1 MKVIAIETATRE
13 VRRFLASAR
22 ATIRSNPA
30 KNSVDMDGGAFS
42 TFKFFMALT
51 RTVYVKTNSLEIAE
65 YGDYY

>member
-1 MKVIAIETATRE
+1 MKVIAIETTTRG

-22 ATIRSNPA
+22 ATIRTKPA
-30 KNSVDMDGGAFS
+30 KNSVDLDGGAFS

-51 RTVYVKTNSLEIAE
+51 RAVCVKTNSLDIAK